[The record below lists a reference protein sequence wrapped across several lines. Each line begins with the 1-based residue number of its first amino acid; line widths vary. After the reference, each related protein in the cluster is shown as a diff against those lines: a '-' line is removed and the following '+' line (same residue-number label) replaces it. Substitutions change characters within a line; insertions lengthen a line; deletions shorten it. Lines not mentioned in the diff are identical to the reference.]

1 MGRLV
6 ISGFSLLFYE
16 LWYNE
21 TTQGSSWRIVRDSV
35 VIPNYF
41 RYYIKQ
47 RDLFF
52 LNRSLFL

>member
-41 RYYIKQ
+41 RHYIKQ
-47 RDLFF
+47 RDFF
-52 LNRSLFL
+52 KK